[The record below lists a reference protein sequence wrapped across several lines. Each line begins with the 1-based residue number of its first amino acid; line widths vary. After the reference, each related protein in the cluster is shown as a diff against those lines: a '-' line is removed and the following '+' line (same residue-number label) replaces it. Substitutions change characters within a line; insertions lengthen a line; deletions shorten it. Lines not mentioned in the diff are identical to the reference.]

1 MATDHSNYDPLR
13 NPQVDY
19 ERADLSPAGI
29 LWFLIGLFISAVFIE
44 LVIWGMFRF
53 MARSEALFPQG
64 KQNPMVN
71 AQKAAPGQIPHSVLQ
86 NTPPVNLAVFPEPR
100 LQVNDAGE
108 MGDFMESE
116 QKLLN
121 TPQPFT
127 DVNGNV
133 HLPIAL
139 AMQLIEQ
146 RGLPVRGSA
155 PHDVSEQAPMLDGN
169 PMASD
174 PGASNG
180 AGARAQQP

>member
-1 MATDHSNYDPLR
+1 M
-13 NPQVDY
+13 
-19 ERADLSPAGI
+19 
-29 LWFLIGLFISAVFIE
+29 
-44 LVIWGMFRF
+44 
-53 MARSEALFPQG
+53 
-64 KQNPMVN
+64 
-71 AQKAAPGQIPHSVLQ
+71 
-86 NTPPVNLAVFPEPR
+86 NLAVFPEPR

-127 DVNGNV
+127 DASGNV
-133 HLPIAL
+133 HMPISL

-155 PHDVSEQAPMLDGN
+155 PHDVSEQAPMSDGN

-174 PGASNG
+174 PGASNK
-180 AGARAQQP
+180 AGSEPQQP